1 MGEFINEHWL
11 TVAFWGA
18 VVGAG
23 GVAVWL
29 LVRFVSFLFRLG
41 GV

>member
-11 TVAFWGA
+11 TVAFWCA
-18 VVGAG
+18 VAGAG

-29 LVRFVSFLFRLG
+29 LVRFVLFLFRLG